1 MCLLSYSTSYVHK
14 HIRDNLKKECTEW
27 IRRGEDLQLE
37 TGDFVFARNAKFGH
51 SRLHTGARRHIAT
64 RMVED
69 TPFASVLRERL
80 RGQVP
85 EQLSDGR
92 KYGGVGASFL
102 LSRYEPGRYF
112 APHFDGRGSGVNT
125 ELECSEFTV
134 VLYLTD
140 DFVGGATHYLS
151 GQGSQVKQSVVV
163 RPHKGCASVHRQG
176 TVLHAGGAVVEGTKY
191 IMQFFLYYEAPE
203 VPEPRP
209 MTNLR
214 WGV

>member
-37 TGDFVFARNAKFGH
+37 TGDFVFAGNAKFGH
-51 SRLHTGARRHIAT
+51 SRLHTGARRHSAT
-64 RMVED
+64 HMVED

-102 LSRYEPGRYF
+102 LSRYVFE
-112 APHFDGRGSGVNT
+112 GS
-125 ELECSEFTV
+125 
-134 VLYLTD
+134 
-140 DFVGGATHYLS
+140 
-151 GQGSQVKQSVVV
+151 
-163 RPHKGCASVHRQG
+163 
-176 TVLHAGGAVVEGTKY
+176 
-191 IMQFFLYYEAPE
+191 
-203 VPEPRP
+203 
-209 MTNLR
+209 
-214 WGV
+214 